1 MNAFAYYEDIVCEE
15 KIVSNSFQIIVTV
28 NDKKAKTSREVFNKT
43 LPIPLAIILF
53 IIIIP
58 ILSLLLLLTTILW
71 TFSLFNKEIPEISYQ
86 EAEAYFNSSKGYFDN
101 LSEEDRKKLLTKRKN
116 IPLGL

>member
-15 KIVSNSFQIIVTV
+15 KIVSNSFQIIITI
-28 NDKKAKTSREVFNKT
+28 NDKKAKTSREVFNKK

-58 ILSLLLLLTTILW
+58 ILILLLLLITIAW
-71 TFSLFNKEIPEISYQ
+71 FFSLFNKETPEMSYQ
-86 EAEAYFNSSKGYFDN
+86 EAQAYFNSSKGYFDN
-101 LSEEDRKKLLTKRKN
+101 LSDDDKKQLLTKRKN
-116 IPLGL
+116 NPLGL